1 MVERQR
7 RKYDK
12 MVNMPRGEEP
22 ISFNELRPD
31 PPRNRL
37 EVEEQRREGGVI
49 HEVREPPEWP
59 ATGGDI
65 NFRAE
70 SNRIHHSECKGMY
83 R

>member
-1 MVERQR
+1 
-7 RKYDK
+7 
-12 MVNMPRGEEP
+12 
-22 ISFNELRPD
+22 
-31 PPRNRL
+31 
-37 EVEEQRREGGVI
+37 VI

-70 SNRIHHSECKGMY
+70 SNRMHHSECKGMY